1 MGKKFRWF
9 IIGMQQRA
17 IKQMIIPSQVWSVLK
32 GDILYLTLCFVL
44 NLKLLLKKVK
54 SFFFFLKE
62 TFKVLWKCMTWGP
75 DLTGMLSKAIPENVT
90 FKLRPE

>member
-1 MGKKFRWF
+1 
-9 IIGMQQRA
+9 MQQRA

-54 SFFFFLKE
+54 SFFFF
-62 TFKVLWKCMTWGP
+62 FKGDIQGAMEVY
-75 DLTGMLSKAIPENVT
+75 DLGT
-90 FKLRPE
+90 